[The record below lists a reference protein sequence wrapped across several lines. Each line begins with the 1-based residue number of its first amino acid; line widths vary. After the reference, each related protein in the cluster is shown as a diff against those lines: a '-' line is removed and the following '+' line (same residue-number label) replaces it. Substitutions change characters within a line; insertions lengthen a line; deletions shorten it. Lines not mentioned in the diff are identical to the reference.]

1 MADLKLVVA
10 ALNGKLEEAVEKKYA
25 PIAKAA
31 AAAIGDAAGFV
42 KSAGRANIALALG
55 ARFANSWR
63 VNVYPSRGKP
73 SADAA
78 LFAFSRIG
86 YANIFE
92 TGGAIHGQPML
103 WLPTKNAPPRI
114 GRQRITPALYISRIG
129 PLAFVKPPG
138 RLPMLVA
145 NIKLGGRTAASGRTV
160 FAISTLRRGAA
171 PSTRGVKRSIVM
183 FIGHDAVTI
192 RKRINIQ
199 RIAQEARNR
208 LPASFVAHL
217 TDE

>member
-1 MADLKLVVA
+1 MADLKLVFSAVA
-10 ALNGKLEEAVEKKYA
+10 GRLEEALEAKYK
-25 PIAKAA
+25 PIAEAA
-31 AAAIGDAAGFV
+31 SAAIGDAAAFV

-55 ARFANSWR
+55 QRFANSWR
-63 VNVYPSRGKP
+63 VNTYPSRGKP

-92 TGGAIHGQPML
+92 VGGVIQGQPLL
-103 WLPTKNAPPRI
+103 WIPTKNAPARI
-114 GRQRITPALYISRIG
+114 GRQRITPSLYIARIG
-129 PLAFVKPPG
+129 PLAFVGRPG
-138 RLPMLVA
+138 HLPMLVA
-145 NIKLGGRTAASGRTV
+145 NIKLGRRTAASGRTV

-171 PSTRGVKRSIVM
+171 PSTKGVMRSIVM
-183 FIGHDAVTI
+183 FIGHDSVTI

-199 RIAQEARNR
+199 RIAQEARKR